1 MGPRVSVPLPGR
13 PRVSVLLPV
22 RDARATLGAALRSL
36 ARQSLGDFEC
46 LVVDDG
52 SRDGSLDLAEAF
64 ARNDPRFRVLARPPA
79 GLVAA
84 LNAGLTAARAPLV
97 ARMDADDLAHRRR
110 LELQVAA
117 LDSDPSL
124 AAVGA
129 HVRLFPRRGLGPGMR
144 AYEAWLR
151 TLGSPESV
159 RRDAFVECP
168 IPHPTLVARRDRLP
182 PEGYRDAG
190 WPEDYD
196 LALRLLA
203 RGECLGLVPRR
214 LLAWRHTPGRLS
226 QRDPRYAPEAF
237 IACKASFL
245 AAGFLAAHDRYVL
258 WGYGGTG
265 RALRRAIARHG
276 PRPGAIVELH
286 PRRVG
291 QRIHGAPVVPPAALP
306 ALPRAPIVVSVAGA
320 AARGEIRAALAGMG
334 FRELD
339 DFVCAA

>member
-1 MGPRVSVPLPGR
+1 
-13 PRVSVLLPV
+13 VLLPV
-22 RDARATLGAALRSL
+22 RDARETLAAALRSV
-36 ARQSLGDFEC
+36 ARQTLVNFEC

-52 SRDGSLDLAEAF
+52 SRDGSRELAEAF
-64 ARNDPRFRVLARPPA
+64 AARDARFRAIAREPD
-79 GLVAA
+79 GLVPA
-84 LNAGLTAARAPLV
+84 LNAGLAASRGRFV

-110 LELQVAA
+110 LELQVGA
-117 LDSDPSL
+117 LEDDPSL

-129 HVRLFPRRGLGPGMR
+129 HVRLFPRDALGPGMR

-151 TLGSPESV
+151 SLGSAESV

-168 IPHPTLVARRDRLP
+168 LPHPTLLARAERLP

-196 LALRLLA
+196 LVLRLLA
-203 RGECLGLVPRR
+203 RGERLGVVPRR
-214 LLAWRHTPGRLS
+214 LHAWRHAPGRLS

-237 IACKASFL
+237 TACKAAFL
-245 AAGFLAAHDRYVL
+245 AAGFLAGRGRYVL

-265 RALRRAIARHG
+265 RALRRALARHG
-276 PRPGAIVELH
+276 AIPGAIVELH
-286 PRRVG
+286 PGRLG
-291 QRIHGAPVVPPAALP
+291 QRIHGAPVVAPEALP
-306 ALPRAPIVVSVAGA
+306 ALRGTPIVVSVAGA
-320 AARGEIRAALAGMG
+320 GARAEIRACLSRMG